1 TAGTGAWT
9 LVSGSG
15 TITTASSPTT
25 TITAL
30 GYGPNVFRWTISNGT
45 CTPSSDT
52 VTLTRYQSPS
62 VADAGLDETFCET
75 ATATMAANIPSAGTG
90 SWSLVSGAG
99 TITTASSATT
109 TITALGYG
117 ANVFRWTISNGTCT
131 PSSDTVTLT
140 RYQTPAVAS
149 ACLDQTFCET
159 ASATMAAN
167 IPSAGTG
174 TWTLVSGAGT
184 I

>member
-45 CTPSSDT
+45 CTPSSDI

-75 ATATMAANIPSAGTG
+75 ATATMAANTPSAGTAT
-90 SWSLVSGAG
+90 WTLVSGAG
-99 TITTASSATT
+99 TITTASSAST

-117 ANVFRWTISNGTCT
+117 PNVFRWTISNGTCA

-140 RYQTPAVAS
+140 RYQTPTVAD
-149 ACLDQTFCET
+149 AGLDQTFCET
-159 ASATMAAN
+159 ATATMAAN
-167 IPSAGTG
+167 SPTAGTG
-174 TWTLVSGAGT
+174 AWTFVSG
-184 I
+184 